1 MIRWLRKEQSH
12 EALLRWANR
21 VENSDGPNC
30 HHNKGAPTAN
40 NKLRKH
46 MPANTERQTSHAH
59 AGSART
65 YPSELQPLRQSL
77 VATLVKL
84 DFELRSDIET
94 VRNSSVDEWLKQQT
108 IRTLQE
114 HHQKR
119 RTSYIR
125 QLASVQRQLQALA
138 A

>member
-1 MIRWLRKEQSH
+1 MLGLLRKEQSR
-12 EALLRWANR
+12 EALLRGAHR
-21 VENSDGPNC
+21 VENSGGPNWY
-30 HHNKGAPTAN
+30 HNKAAPTAN
-40 NKLRKH
+40 NNPRKH
-46 MPANTERQTSHAH
+46 MPTNTERRTSHAKT
-59 AGSART
+59 GSARI

-77 VATLVKL
+77 VVALAKL

-94 VRNSSVDEWLKQQT
+94 VRNSSVDERMKQQT
-108 IRTLQE
+108 VRTLQE

-125 QLASVQRQLQALA
+125 QLAGLQRQIQALA

>member
-1 MIRWLRKEQSH
+1 MIGCLRKEQSH
-12 EALLRWANR
+12 EGLLRWANR
-21 VENSDGPNC
+21 VEDSDGPNC
-30 HHNKGAPTAN
+30 RHNKAAPTAN
-40 NKLRKH
+40 NKLRKN
-46 MPANTERQTSHAH
+46 MPASTERQTSHAKP
-59 AGSART
+59 GSART

-77 VATLVKL
+77 VATLAEL

-94 VRNSSVDEWLKQQT
+94 IRNSSVDEWLKQQT
-108 IRTLQE
+108 IRKLQE

-125 QLASVQRQLQALA
+125 QLASLQRQIQALA